1 MSEKE
6 IYFGPSRTGGITGEG
21 VLNDYTVYEI
31 QTDDKVLGGKYWLPT
46 EPMYDEESNPVINE
60 QAYELGVR
68 DIFLDVK
75 YQSITTNLQDQI
87 DEINKRADVVD
98 IVGTKQNLKDY
109 DVTHLTDNDVI
120 KVLQDESEDY
130 RCVYYRFIEVDGFNI
145 VAPYAEVFNTD
156 QDMDPTGLSADDYV
170 EVLADSTHL
179 DPTTGD
185 PMTTY
190 YKYNGSTFEYAGCW
204 EFIGYERETKTVTI
218 SGTETIIPS
227 DETLYLLTIKA
238 GEDTIATIDN
248 SGAFPG
254 CDITFIALTDSV
266 VKYNPVESG
275 GTTTYTETTLKTGQT
290 LDLYYSGTAWMVRN
304 SSSLDTYI
312 NLPYKTYKNP
322 GTFCYFYDGTNIA
335 STYDIP
341 SDKGSLLV
349 SWENANNARA
359 LFIDNNRIIK
369 TRVLNSGTWGTWDE
383 FVDLATAQTVTN
395 KTVDAHDN
403 VILCSPTEYS
413 ATNNPNTVSPS
424 SEMNIVLSDANA
436 TVVIDQMPYHGYEL
450 PITCMASPGYVV
462 YKNILGNWVCVA
474 LTAGQSITL
483 HGSSTA
489 DDSYYLETGT
499 TLTTNA
505 ATTVTNA
512 PNNPTTSAQMLPNN
526 YKDFLG
532 AGTYSFL
539 YDVSGFDQTYD
550 LPAANCSVTAIYGS
564 SQEAT
569 AYCVRLNDTANP
581 DEGWIRNFVTATW
594 GAWTNY
600 VTTNGTQTLTN
611 KTYALGS
618 ANASKAVVTDASGN
632 ITVSNIDA
640 SKIVST
646 DGVQTLTNK
655 TISFDDNTLQNV
667 ASLNTTQTLTNKT
680 YALGAGN
687 ADKALI
693 TDASGN
699 IVPDANVSS
708 TEVGYLDGVTSNIQ
722 TQLNAKEP
730 TVVGAATS
738 IVQNDLTASKVL
750 VSDANGKVAV
760 GAIDSDKVVGT
771 DSVQTLSNK
780 TIAMGSANGN
790 KVVTT
795 DVGGNIIVDPN
806 IDTTE
811 LGYLNG
817 VTSNIQTQLNSKQG
831 NLTAG
836 LGINISAQNE
846 ITTDNLRIFEYGD
859 TNYSRISGQILSN
872 TTYPDNKL
880 AFIIVD
886 NTLASTI
893 DGIAVAPSARR
904 IPVIDILHSGN
915 IYYAYGKYI
924 SNFDS
929 TNAALNYSVTIDTT
943 NQTVTWS
950 RTAAIDAFSAGDG
963 ITITLDTTSTPQTKV
978 IAADVSPTS
987 TVELTNKT
995 IDKSE
1000 NTIIDNSIE
1009 VDANKTLTS
1018 AEYRREVKYY
1028 LTGNGITFTLPN
1040 FNDTD
1045 CELYAGSKKTIVSG
1059 EYDNYVTYSLE
1070 DGLTTK
1076 TDTIKAGEVA
1086 TYVAVYDDTNSL
1098 IYWKRDLSDPDPIIV
1113 TQTGNTGVIG
1123 YENYNQIVTQPNVVL
1138 TLGDG
1143 DKQGREVSITFL
1155 ENGTLIYEDQD
1166 GNPVTDTIDANT
1178 VQKFK
1183 WTGDGWILE
1192 TQKIGSTMYQE
1203 IPLVPL
1209 LTSNSDKG
1217 FTLGSSSEYSTDFQA
1232 YNAFSDHPIIYNIG
1246 STIMYDNS
1254 AFISNGDGEN
1264 TYLTCVHPTIITQ
1277 YKYLHVIDRGTGS
1290 TQDPSTVSVNGVTQ
1304 YTISGTQDGGST
1316 WETITTYSKDPSAT
1330 DVIIQLNTNRAY
1342 NGFKIATTGVTG
1354 GIGSAE
1360 NIGFRKVQMYIP
1372 SKAIIQETTESS
1384 NNVNAYAPLVPL
1396 MNSNSERGFVLS
1408 QSSTKSG
1415 YEAYHAFNQHTITYF
1430 IGANGMVNLESS
1442 ATNGDGD
1449 QSWIACTHSDFGV
1462 NYGFIH
1468 LIDNGISGLD
1478 PEVVVDN
1485 GITEYTIYGLKNGSW
1500 ELITT
1505 YIKSASLTDVKIPLN
1520 TTEEYYG
1527 FKVCA
1532 SAVIGSTGDIGWRQI
1547 QMYVPNK
1554 QEIQYVSEVDPNPI
1568 IVSEN
1573 MNTGLVTYYNCKFVT
1588 TVPGLTLTVSNADK
1602 IGREALII
1610 PNEAVTLIYNNKLG
1624 VATTLSLAQHQKAKL
1639 TWNGTGYYCEY
1650 AIVFSGT
1657 DDNDNQF
1664 TYNFVTCV

>member
-1 MSEKE
+1 MSEKK
-6 IYFGPSRTGGITGEG
+6 IYFGPNRTGGITGEG

-68 DIFLDVK
+68 DVFLDVK

-87 DEINKRADVVD
+87 DEINQRADVVD
-98 IVGTKQNLKDY
+98 IGGTKQDLKEY

-130 RCVYYRFIEVDGFNI
+130 RCVYYRFIEESGFSI
-145 VAPYAEVFNTD
+145 TGPYAAVFNTD
-156 QDMDPTGLSADDYV
+156 QDMDSTGLSADDYV

-190 YKYNGSTFEYAGCW
+190 YKYNGSIFEYAGCW
-204 EFIGYERETKTVTI
+204 EFIGYERETNTVTVA
-218 SGTETIIPS
+218 GTETIIPS
-227 DETLYLLTIKA
+227 DETLYLLALKP
-238 GEDTIATIDN
+238 GEDTIVTIDN

-254 CDITFIALTDSV
+254 CDISFIALTDSV

-275 GTTTYTETTLKTGQT
+275 GVTTYTTTNLKTGQT
-290 LDLYYSGTAWMVRN
+290 LDLYYSGSAWMVRN

-312 NLPYKTYKNP
+312 NNVYTIYKNP
-322 GTFCYFYDGTNIA
+322 GTFCYFYDGVNA
-335 STYDIP
+335 SDYNIP
-341 SDKGSLLV
+341 SGKGSLIIF
-349 SWENANNARA
+349 WENLNNATA
-359 LFIDNNRIIK
+359 LFIDTDRKIK
-369 TRVLNSGTWGTWDE
+369 TRVLNSGTWGAWNE
-383 FVDLATAQTVTN
+383 FVDLASQQTVTN
-395 KTVDAHDN
+395 KTIDAHDN
-403 VILCSPTEYS
+403 IVLCSETTYS
-413 ATNNPNTVSPS
+413 SANNPNTISPN
-424 SEMNIVLSDANA
+424 SEMNVVLSDTNA

-462 YKNILGNWVCVA
+462 YKNILGNWVCIA

-483 HGSSTA
+483 HGSSTT
-489 DDSYYLETGT
+489 DNSYYLETGI

-505 ATTVTNA
+505 QTTVTNA

-532 AGTYSFL
+532 AGTYNFL

-550 LPAANCSVTAIYGS
+550 LPTANCSVTAIYGS

-569 AYCVRLNDTANP
+569 AYCIRLNDTTNP
-581 DEGWIRNFVTATW
+581 DEGWIRNLVTTTW
-594 GAWTNY
+594 GSWTNY
-600 VTTNGTQTLTN
+600 VTTNG
-611 KTYALGS
+611 A
-618 ANASKAVVTDASGN
+618 
-632 ITVSNIDA
+632 
-640 SKIVST
+640 
-646 DGVQTLTNK
+646 
-655 TISFDDNTLQNV
+655 
-667 ASLNTTQTLTNKT
+667 QTLTNKT

-687 ADKALI
+687 ASKAVV

-722 TQLNAKEP
+722 TQLDGKEP
-730 TVVGAATS
+730 TITGAATS

-750 VSDANGKVAV
+750 VSDANGKVAA
-760 GAIDSDKVVGT
+760 GTIDSDKVVGT

-817 VTSNIQTQLNSKQG
+817 VTSNIQTQLNSKQP

-987 TVELTNKT
+987 TIELTNKT

-1070 DGLTTK
+1070 DGTTTK

-1183 WTGDGWILE
+1183 WTGTGWILE
-1192 TQKIGSTMYQE
+1192 TQKLGSTMYQE

-1217 FTLGSSSEYSTDFQA
+1217 FTLSSSSEYSTDFQA

-1277 YKYLHVIDRGTGS
+1277 YKYLHVI
-1290 TQDPSTVSVNGVTQ
+1290 
-1304 YTISGTQDGGST
+1304 
-1316 WETITTYSKDPSAT
+1316 
-1330 DVIIQLNTNRAY
+1330 L
-1342 NGFKIATTGVTG
+1342 
-1354 GIGSAE
+1354 
-1360 NIGFRKVQMYIP
+1360 
-1372 SKAIIQETTESS
+1372 
-1384 NNVNAYAPLVPL
+1384 
-1396 MNSNSERGFVLS
+1396 
-1408 QSSTKSG
+1408 
-1415 YEAYHAFNQHTITYF
+1415 
-1430 IGANGMVNLESS
+1430 
-1442 ATNGDGD
+1442 
-1449 QSWIACTHSDFGV
+1449 
-1462 NYGFIH
+1462 
-1468 LIDNGISGLD
+1468 
-1478 PEVVVDN
+1478 
-1485 GITEYTIYGLKNGSW
+1485 
-1500 ELITT
+1500 
-1505 YIKSASLTDVKIPLN
+1505 
-1520 TTEEYYG
+1520 
-1527 FKVCA
+1527 
-1532 SAVIGSTGDIGWRQI
+1532 
-1547 QMYVPNK
+1547 
-1554 QEIQYVSEVDPNPI
+1554 
-1568 IVSEN
+1568 
-1573 MNTGLVTYYNCKFVT
+1573 
-1588 TVPGLTLTVSNADK
+1588 
-1602 IGREALII
+1602 
-1610 PNEAVTLIYNNKLG
+1610 
-1624 VATTLSLAQHQKAKL
+1624 
-1639 TWNGTGYYCEY
+1639 
-1650 AIVFSGT
+1650 
-1657 DDNDNQF
+1657 
-1664 TYNFVTCV
+1664 